1 MIKDCIE
8 IFKNIPQNK
17 RNKLII
23 DTYIPA
29 DGTYVLVKPTE
40 DDFKISDVINI
51 KKNKKTGEIEGR
63 SNRNY
68 FKFCELDYNSKL
80 LEMNKP
86 MDVKKII
93 HSNNYLSFF
102 IKKENLFNKK
112 LTNEVIDEFYD
123 LLSEPEKKYSKKK
136 GNDIYINIE
145 KNIGKVDTNTLN
157 KIKQWIKS
165 NIFNLDKEITEG
177 NDYLKIFFDYPI
189 EDYLKEG
196 KRYFIPNIYNS
207 NDYNF
212 TVQGKMFGLPN
223 NNIGMNSKK
232 PFLEN
237 KSRGLSLPYILNNKD
252 VLIQKEFFDYL
263 MNLASCGKN
272 NVLIN
277 AENEKITGLKY
288 GDLPDKDSHGILLNI
303 IKGKKEAEIH
313 NYHIINNF
321 KVNLKKTFIYKDY
334 IGISDKESNL
344 FYEKYGDIHAVKH
357 FQSILNDIFFDKY
370 LIRNYF
376 TEPEDLNISDNHIK
390 RNLLLSR
397 NSIFDFIWK
406 GSEKNFYQILDDVS
420 LNLVKGDLL
429 RGFILKASNKFN
441 LRLSLMDYKGG
452 KNMADI
458 LSKTINSIKNKV
470 NSDDYI
476 ALENDDEYYFAV
488 GQIVSYLL
496 SKHKGKNKPLS
507 LAEPFINAKSN
518 KVLKDNLR
526 RLYKKYTYEPTC
538 NNKRF
543 KNFFVLVLGYEPEKK
558 VNEDMMIAGFLSN
571 NLVYIK
577 EEKNHDEK

>member
-1 MIKDCIE
+1 
-8 IFKNIPQNK
+8 
-17 RNKLII
+17 
-23 DTYIPA
+23 
-29 DGTYVLVKPTE
+29 
-40 DDFKISDVINI
+40 
-51 KKNKKTGEIEGR
+51 
-63 SNRNY
+63 
-68 FKFCELDYNSKL
+68 
-80 LEMNKP
+80 
-86 MDVKKII
+86 
-93 HSNNYLSFF
+93 
-102 IKKENLFNKK
+102 
-112 LTNEVIDEFYD
+112 
-123 LLSEPEKKYSKKK
+123 
-136 GNDIYINIE
+136 
-145 KNIGKVDTNTLN
+145 
-157 KIKQWIKS
+157 
-165 NIFNLDKEITEG
+165 
-177 NDYLKIFFDYPI
+177 
-189 EDYLKEG
+189 
-196 KRYFIPNIYNS
+196 
-207 NDYNF
+207 
-212 TVQGKMFGLPN
+212 
-223 NNIGMNSKK
+223 
-232 PFLEN
+232 
-237 KSRGLSLPYILNNKD
+237 
-252 VLIQKEFFDYL
+252 
-263 MNLASCGKN
+263 
-272 NVLIN
+272 
-277 AENEKITGLKY
+277 
-288 GDLPDKDSHGILLNI
+288 
-303 IKGKKEAEIH
+303 
-313 NYHIINNF
+313 
-321 KVNLKKTFIYKDY
+321 
-334 IGISDKESNL
+334 
-344 FYEKYGDIHAVKH
+344 
-357 FQSILNDIFFDKY
+357 
-370 LIRNYF
+370 
-376 TEPEDLNISDNHIK
+376 
-390 RNLLLSR
+390 SR

-406 GSEKNFYQILDDVS
+406 GSEKNFYQILGDVS